1 MPLKKVVAYVR
12 STAWMIFL
20 LQWWTEPV
28 PTGWLRSFLRD
39 RKLDRT
45 VRNLIGGYALI
56 FAAICVA
63 LQFSDTGPRSTA
75 GRVIVGVCAVGA
87 LGWAVR
93 WAVGPWPSLREA
105 VAFVAFAD
113 VGIAIACWQDSDP
126 LAGLV
131 GTVLFTPVGAYVSFF
146 LGNRLLVA
154 HVAWCGPMILAL
166 SSRLFA
172 EGTVGAAMT
181 AVVKVTSMLLVV
193 VLIPAVIQF
202 GIAVVRLDALAAQ
215 RDPLTGLL
223 NRRGIYGEWQ
233 RLHGGLM
240 RVHGLQ
246 GDRVVAAAIVDIDR
260 FKSINDRYGHG
271 TGDRVLVD
279 LAEAFT
285 GESIR
290 GNTVGRSG
298 GEEFLV
304 VTICPAHAV
313 VDFATRLREA
323 VTATRPAGIMVT
335 ASVGVAAQPVASV
348 AAAAS
353 REAIDV
359 LTACADRAMY
369 EAKRNGGNQ
378 SRILHPEYDSGDHYL
393 WQPGV

>member
-1 MPLKKVVAYVR
+1 MPLNRIVTYVR
-12 STAWMIFL
+12 STAWMSFL

-28 PTGWLRSFLRD
+28 PTGWLRAFLRA

-63 LQFSDTGPRSTA
+63 VQFSDTGPRSTV
-75 GRVIVGVCAVGA
+75 GRVIVGVCALGA

-113 VGIAIACWQDSDP
+113 VGIALACWQDSDP

-181 AVVKVTSMLLVV
+181 AVVKVTSMLVVV

-233 RLHGGLM
+233 RLHGGLARGCM
-240 RVHGLQ
+240 LE
-246 GDRVVAAAIVDIDR
+246 GDRVIAAAIVDIDR

-279 LAEAFT
+279 LACALT
-285 GESIR
+285 AESRR
-290 GNTVGRSG
+290 GNLVGRSG

-304 VTICPAHAV
+304 VTVCPAEAV
-313 VDFATRLREA
+313 AEFATRLREA
-323 VTATRPAGIMVT
+323 VTTSTPAGIAVT
-335 ASVGVAAQPVASV
+335 ASVGVAAQAVASV
-348 AAAAS
+348 ASATS
-353 REAIDV
+353 QKAIDV

-378 SRILHPEYDSGDHYL
+378 SRIL
-393 WQPGV
+393 QPGHALVDD

>member
-1 MPLKKVVAYVR
+1 MILTYVR
-12 STAWMIFL
+12 STAWMGFL
-20 LQWWTEPV
+20 RQWWTEPV
-28 PTGWLRSFLRD
+28 PTGWLRGFLHA

-63 LQFSDTGPRSTA
+63 VQFSDTGPRSTV
-75 GRVIVGVCAVGA
+75 GRVIVGICALGS
-87 LGWAVR
+87 LGWALR
-93 WAVGPWPSLREA
+93 WVVGPWPSLREA

-113 VGIAIACWQDSDP
+113 IGIAVACWQDSDP

-146 LGNRLLVA
+146 LANRLLVA
-154 HVAWCGPMILAL
+154 HIAWCAPMIVAL

-181 AVVKVTSMLLVV
+181 ALVKVTSMLLVV

-223 NRRGIYGEWQ
+223 NRRGIYAAWQ
-233 RLHGGLM
+233 GLYN
-240 RVHGLQ
+240 GLRREHSLEDDQ
-246 GDRVVAAAIVDIDR
+246 VIAAAIVDIDR

-279 LAEAFT
+279 LATALT
-285 GESIR
+285 SGSI
-290 GNTVGRSG
+290 GAAVVGRSG

-304 VTICPAHAV
+304 VTVCPAQAV
-313 VDFATRLREA
+313 AEFAARLREA
-323 VTATRPAGIMVT
+323 VTASMPAGIAVT
-335 ASVGVAAQPVASV
+335 ASVGVAAQAISGVVSATSQD
-348 AAAAS
+348 
-353 REAIDV
+353 AIDI

-369 EAKRNGGNQ
+369 EAKRDGGDQ
-378 SRILHPEYDSGDHYL
+378 SRILYPGHDSEARYVWRSGA
-393 WQPGV
+393 

>member
-1 MPLKKVVAYVR
+1 MILTYVR
-12 STAWMIFL
+12 STAWMGFL
-20 LQWWTEPV
+20 RQWWTEPV
-28 PTGWLRSFLRD
+28 PTGWLRGFLHA

-63 LQFSDTGPRSTA
+63 VQFSDTGPRSTV
-75 GRVIVGVCAVGA
+75 GRVIVGICALGS
-87 LGWAVR
+87 LGWALR
-93 WAVGPWPSLREA
+93 WVVGPWPSLREA

-113 VGIAIACWQDSDP
+113 IGIAVACWQDSDP

-146 LGNRLLVA
+146 LANRLLVA
-154 HVAWCGPMILAL
+154 HIAWCAPMIVAL

-181 AVVKVTSMLLVV
+181 ALVKVTSMLLVV

-223 NRRGIYGEWQ
+223 NRRGIYAAWQ
-233 RLHGGLM
+233 GLYN
-240 RVHGLQ
+240 GLRREHSLEDDQ
-246 GDRVVAAAIVDIDR
+246 VIAAAIVDIDR

-279 LAEAFT
+279 LATALT
-285 GESIR
+285 SGSI
-290 GNTVGRSG
+290 GAAVVGRSG

-304 VTICPAHAV
+304 VTACPAQAV
-313 VDFATRLREA
+313 AEFAARLREA
-323 VTATRPAGIMVT
+323 VTASMPAGIAVT
-335 ASVGVAAQPVASV
+335 ASVGVAAQAISGVVSATSQD
-348 AAAAS
+348 
-353 REAIDV
+353 AIDI

-369 EAKRNGGNQ
+369 EAKRDGGDQ
-378 SRILHPEYDSGDHYL
+378 SRILYPGHDSEARYVWRSGA
-393 WQPGV
+393 

>member
-181 AVVKVTSMLLVV
+181 ALVKVTSMLLVV
-193 VLIPAVIQF
+193 VLIPVVIQF

-223 NRRGIYGEWQ
+223 NRRGIFGEWK
-233 RLHGGLM
+233 RLHSGLT
-240 RVHGLQ
+240 RKYRLE
-246 GDRVVAAAIVDIDR
+246 GDLVIAVAIIDIDR
-260 FKSINDRYGHG
+260 FKSINDRHGHG
-271 TGDRVLVD
+271 TGDRVLVE
-279 LAEAFT
+279 LAKALAAET
-285 GESIR
+285 IR
-290 GNTVGRSG
+290 GNLVGRSG

-304 VTICPAHAV
+304 ATVCPAESVA
-313 VDFATRLREA
+313 DFAARLREA
-323 VTATRPAGIMVT
+323 VRTSEPAGIAVT
-335 ASVGVAAQPVASV
+335 ASVGVAAQAVASV
-348 AAAAS
+348 ASATS
-353 REAIDV
+353 QQAIDV
-359 LTACADRAMY
+359 LTACADQAMY

-378 SRILHPEYDSGDHYL
+378 SRILHPGHALVDD
-393 WQPGV
+393 

>member
-1 MPLKKVVAYVR
+1 MILTYVR
-12 STAWMIFL
+12 STAWMGFL
-20 LQWWTEPV
+20 RQWWTEPV
-28 PTGWLRSFLRD
+28 PTGWLRGFLHA

-63 LQFSDTGPRSTA
+63 VQFSDTGPRSTV
-75 GRVIVGVCAVGA
+75 GRVIVGICALGS
-87 LGWAVR
+87 LGWALR
-93 WAVGPWPSLREA
+93 WVVGPWPSLREA

-113 VGIAIACWQDSDP
+113 IGIAVACWQDSDP

-146 LGNRLLVA
+146 LANRLLVA
-154 HVAWCGPMILAL
+154 HIAWCAPMIVAL

-181 AVVKVTSMLLVV
+181 ALVKVTSMLLVV

-223 NRRGIYGEWQ
+223 NRRGIYAAWQ
-233 RLHGGLM
+233 RLYNGL
-240 RVHGLQ
+240 RREHSLE
-246 GDRVVAAAIVDIDR
+246 GDQVIAAAIVDIDR

-279 LAEAFT
+279 LATALT
-285 GESIR
+285 PGSI
-290 GNTVGRSG
+290 GAAVVGRSG

-304 VTICPAHAV
+304 VTVCPAQAV
-313 VDFATRLREA
+313 AEFAARLREA
-323 VTATRPAGIMVT
+323 VTASMPAGIAVT
-335 ASVGVAAQPVASV
+335 ASVGVAAQAISGVVSATSQD
-348 AAAAS
+348 
-353 REAIDV
+353 AIDI

-369 EAKRNGGNQ
+369 EAKREGGDQ
-378 SRILHPEYDSGDHYL
+378 SRILYPGHDSGAQYV
-393 WQPGV
+393 WRPGA

>member
-1 MPLKKVVAYVR
+1 MG
-12 STAWMIFL
+12 FL
-20 LQWWTEPV
+20 RQWWTEPV
-28 PTGWLRSFLRD
+28 PTGWLRGFLHA

-63 LQFSDTGPRSTA
+63 VQFSDTGPRSTV
-75 GRVIVGVCAVGA
+75 GRVIVGICALGS
-87 LGWAVR
+87 LGWALR
-93 WAVGPWPSLREA
+93 WVVGPWPSLREA

-113 VGIAIACWQDSDP
+113 IGIAVACWQDSDP

-146 LGNRLLVA
+146 LANRLLVA
-154 HVAWCGPMILAL
+154 HIAWCAPMIVAL

-181 AVVKVTSMLLVV
+181 ALVKVTSMLLVV

-223 NRRGIYGEWQ
+223 NRRGIYAAWQ
-233 RLHGGLM
+233 GLYN
-240 RVHGLQ
+240 GLRREHSLE
-246 GDRVVAAAIVDIDR
+246 GDQVIAAAIVDIDR

-279 LAEAFT
+279 LATALT
-285 GESIR
+285 SGSI
-290 GNTVGRSG
+290 GAAVVGRSG

-304 VTICPAHAV
+304 VTVCPAQAV
-313 VDFATRLREA
+313 AEFAARLREA
-323 VTATRPAGIMVT
+323 VTASMPAGIAVT
-335 ASVGVAAQPVASV
+335 ASVGVAAQAISGVVSTT
-348 AAAAS
+348 S
-353 REAIDV
+353 QDAIDI

-369 EAKRNGGNQ
+369 EAKRDGGDQ
-378 SRILHPEYDSGDHYL
+378 SRILYPGHDSEVRYVWRSGA
-393 WQPGV
+393 

>member
-1 MPLKKVVAYVR
+1 CG
-12 STAWMIFL
+12 
-20 LQWWTEPV
+20 PV
-28 PTGWLRSFLRD
+28 
-39 RKLDRT
+39 
-45 VRNLIGGYALI
+45 I
-56 FAAICVA
+56 FA
-63 LQFSDTGPRSTA
+63 L
-75 GRVIVGVCAVGA
+75 
-87 LGWAVR
+87 
-93 WAVGPWPSLREA
+93 SLR
-105 VAFVAFAD
+105 
-113 VGIAIACWQDSDP
+113 
-126 LAGLV
+126 
-131 GTVLFTPVGAYVSFF
+131 
-146 LGNRLLVA
+146 LL
-154 HVAWCGPMILAL
+154 
-166 SSRLFA
+166 A

-193 VLIPAVIQF
+193 VLIPMVIQF

-233 RLHGGLM
+233 RLHGELM
-240 RVHGLQ
+240 RVHGLE

-260 FKSINDRYGHG
+260 FKSINDQYGHG

-279 LAEAFT
+279 LANAFV

-298 GEEFLV
+298 GEEFIV

-323 VTATRPAGIMVT
+323 VTASKPAGIAVT

-378 SRILHPEYDSGDHYL
+378 SRILHPEYDSGDQYL
-393 WQPGV
+393 WQSGA

>member
-1 MPLKKVVAYVR
+1 MPLNRIVTYVR
-12 STAWMIFL
+12 STAWMSFL

-28 PTGWLRSFLRD
+28 PTGWLRAFLRA

-63 LQFSDTGPRSTA
+63 VQFSDTGPRSTV
-75 GRVIVGVCAVGA
+75 GRVIVGVCALGA

-93 WAVGPWPSLREA
+93 WVVGPWPSLREA

-113 VGIAIACWQDSDP
+113 VGIALACWQDSDP

-181 AVVKVTSMLLVV
+181 AVVKVTSMLVVV

-233 RLHGGLM
+233 RLHSGLARGYM
-240 RVHGLQ
+240 LE
-246 GDRVVAAAIVDIDR
+246 GDRVIAAAIVDIDR

-279 LAEAFT
+279 LAGALT
-285 GESIR
+285 AESSR
-290 GNTVGRSG
+290 GNLVGRSG

-304 VTICPAHAV
+304 VTVCPAEAV
-313 VDFATRLREA
+313 AEFATRLREA
-323 VTATRPAGIMVT
+323 VTSSTPAGITVT
-335 ASVGVAAQPVASV
+335 ASVGVAAQAVASV
-348 AAAAS
+348 ASAAS
-353 REAIDV
+353 QKAIDV

-378 SRILHPEYDSGDHYL
+378 SRILY
-393 WQPGV
+393 PGHALVDD

>member
-1 MPLKKVVAYVR
+1 MILSYIG
-12 STAWMIFL
+12 STAWMGFL
-20 LQWWTEPV
+20 RQWWTEPV
-28 PTGWLRSFLRD
+28 PTGWLRAFLHA

-56 FAAICVA
+56 FAAICV
-63 LQFSDTGPRSTA
+63 LVQFSDTGPRSTV
-75 GRVIVGVCAVGA
+75 GRVIVGVCALGS

-113 VGIAIACWQDSDP
+113 VGIALACWQDSDA

-154 HVAWCGPMILAL
+154 HVAWCGPMIIAL
-166 SSRLFA
+166 SARLFA

-193 VLIPAVIQF
+193 VLIPVVIQF

-233 RLHGGLM
+233 RLHGRLGHEYVLE
-240 RVHGLQ
+240 
-246 GDRVVAAAIVDIDR
+246 GDQVIAAAIVDIDR

-279 LAEAFT
+279 VANALTAEA
-285 GESIR
+285 IR
-290 GNTVGRSG
+290 GNMVGRSG

-304 VTICPAHAV
+304 VTVCSAESVA
-313 VDFATRLREA
+313 DFAVRLKEA
-323 VTATRPAGIMVT
+323 VTSSTPAGIVVT
-335 ASVGVAAQPVASV
+335 ASVGVAAQAVASV
-348 AAAAS
+348 ASATS
-353 REAIDV
+353 QESIGV
-359 LTACADRAMY
+359 LTSCADQAMY

-378 SRILHPEYDSGDHYL
+378 SRILHPGLDVDDHYL
-393 WQPGV
+393 SGA

>member
-1 MPLKKVVAYVR
+1 MILPYVR
-12 STAWMIFL
+12 STAWMGFL
-20 LQWWTEPV
+20 RQWWTEPV
-28 PTGWLRSFLRD
+28 PTDWLRAFLHA

-45 VRNLIGGYALI
+45 VRNLIGAYALI
-56 FAAICVA
+56 FAAICVVV
-63 LQFSDTGPRSTA
+63 QFSDTGPRSTI
-75 GRVIVGVCAVGA
+75 GRVIVGVCALGS

-93 WAVGPWPSLREA
+93 WVVGPWPSLREA
-105 VAFVAFAD
+105 VVFVAFAD
-113 VGIAIACWQDSDP
+113 VGIALACWQDSDP

-146 LGNRLLVA
+146 LRNRLLVA
-154 HVAWCGPMILAL
+154 HVAWCAPMIVAL
-166 SSRLFA
+166 SARLFA

-181 AVVKVTSMLLVV
+181 ALVKVTSMLLVV

-233 RLHGGLM
+233 RLYSELT
-240 RVHGLQ
+240 REYLLE
-246 GDRVVAAAIVDIDR
+246 GDGVIAAAIVDIDR

-279 LAEAFT
+279 LANALT
-285 GESIR
+285 SGAIGASV
-290 GNTVGRSG
+290 VGRSG

-304 VTICPAHAV
+304 VTVCPAGAV
-313 VDFATRLREA
+313 GDFAARLREA
-323 VTATRPAGIMVT
+323 VTNSMPAGIEVT
-335 ASVGVAAQPVASV
+335 ASVGVAAQAISRVASV
-348 AAAAS
+348 AS

-359 LTACADRAMY
+359 LTVCADRAMY
-369 EAKRNGGNQ
+369 EAKRGGGNQ
-378 SRILHPEYDSGDHYL
+378 SRIRHPGEESDDQYVWRWGA
-393 WQPGV
+393 

>member
-1 MPLKKVVAYVR
+1 MG
-12 STAWMIFL
+12 FL
-20 LQWWTEPV
+20 RQWWTEPV
-28 PTGWLRSFLRD
+28 PTDWLRAFLHA

-45 VRNLIGGYALI
+45 VRNLIGAYALI
-56 FAAICVA
+56 FAAICVVV
-63 LQFSDTGPRSTA
+63 QFSDTGPRSTI
-75 GRVIVGVCAVGA
+75 GRVIVGVCALGS

-93 WAVGPWPSLREA
+93 WVVGPWPSLREA
-105 VAFVAFAD
+105 VVFVAFAD
-113 VGIAIACWQDSDP
+113 VGIALACWQDSDP

-146 LGNRLLVA
+146 LRNRLLVA
-154 HVAWCGPMILAL
+154 HVAWCAPMIVAL
-166 SSRLFA
+166 SARLFA

-181 AVVKVTSMLLVV
+181 ALVKVTSMLLVV

-233 RLHGGLM
+233 RLYSELT
-240 RVHGLQ
+240 REYLLE
-246 GDRVVAAAIVDIDR
+246 GDGVIAAAIVDIDR

-279 LAEAFT
+279 LANALT
-285 GESIR
+285 SGAIGASV
-290 GNTVGRSG
+290 VGRSG

-304 VTICPAHAV
+304 VTVCPAGAV
-313 VDFATRLREA
+313 GDFAARLREA
-323 VTATRPAGIMVT
+323 VTNSMPAGIEVT
-335 ASVGVAAQPVASV
+335 ASVGVAAQAISRVASV
-348 AAAAS
+348 AS

-359 LTACADRAMY
+359 LTVCADRAMY
-369 EAKRNGGNQ
+369 EAKRGGGNQ
-378 SRILHPEYDSGDHYL
+378 SRIRHPGEESDDQYVWRWGA
-393 WQPGV
+393 

>member
-1 MPLKKVVAYVR
+1 MILSYVR
-12 STAWMIFL
+12 STAWMGFL
-20 LQWWTEPV
+20 RQWWTEPV
-28 PTGWLRSFLRD
+28 PTGWLRAFLHA

-45 VRNLIGGYALI
+45 VRNLIGAYALI
-56 FAAICVA
+56 FAAICVVV
-63 LQFSDTGPRSTA
+63 QFSDTGPRSTI
-75 GRVIVGVCAVGA
+75 GRVIVGVCALGS

-93 WAVGPWPSLREA
+93 WVVGPWPSLREA
-105 VAFVAFAD
+105 VVFVAFAD
-113 VGIAIACWQDSDP
+113 VGIALACWQDSDP

-154 HVAWCGPMILAL
+154 HVAWCAPMIVAL
-166 SSRLFA
+166 SARLFA
-172 EGTVGAAMT
+172 EGTIGAAMT
-181 AVVKVTSMLLVV
+181 ALVKVTSMLLVV

-233 RLHGGLM
+233 RLYSESTREHL
-240 RVHGLQ
+240 LE
-246 GDRVVAAAIVDIDR
+246 GDGVIAAAIVDIDR

-279 LAEAFT
+279 LANAFT
-285 GESIR
+285 SGAIGASV
-290 GNTVGRSG
+290 VGRSG

-304 VTICPAHAV
+304 MTVCPAGAV
-313 VDFATRLREA
+313 GDFAARLREA
-323 VTATRPAGIMVT
+323 VTNSMPAGIEVT
-335 ASVGVAAQPVASV
+335 ASVGVAAQAISRVVSV
-348 AAAAS
+348 AS

-369 EAKRNGGNQ
+369 EAKRGGGNQ
-378 SRILHPEYDSGDHYL
+378 SRIRHPGEESDDQYVWRWGA
-393 WQPGV
+393 

>member
-1 MPLKKVVAYVR
+1 MILTYVR
-12 STAWMIFL
+12 STAWMGFL
-20 LQWWTEPV
+20 RQWWTEPV
-28 PTGWLRSFLRD
+28 PTGWLRGFLHA

-63 LQFSDTGPRSTA
+63 VQFSDTGPRSTV
-75 GRVIVGVCAVGA
+75 GRVIVGICALGS
-87 LGWAVR
+87 LGWALR
-93 WAVGPWPSLREA
+93 WVVGPWPSLREA

-113 VGIAIACWQDSDP
+113 IGIAVACWQDSDP

-146 LGNRLLVA
+146 LANRLLVA
-154 HVAWCGPMILAL
+154 HIAWCAPMIVAL

-181 AVVKVTSMLLVV
+181 ALVKVTSMLLVV

-223 NRRGIYGEWQ
+223 NRRGIYAAWQ
-233 RLHGGLM
+233 GLYN
-240 RVHGLQ
+240 GLRREHSLE
-246 GDRVVAAAIVDIDR
+246 GDQVIAAAIVDIDR

-279 LAEAFT
+279 LATALT
-285 GESIR
+285 SGSI
-290 GNTVGRSG
+290 GAAVVGRSG

-304 VTICPAHAV
+304 VTVCPAQAV
-313 VDFATRLREA
+313 AEFAARLREA
-323 VTATRPAGIMVT
+323 VTASMPAGIAVT
-335 ASVGVAAQPVASV
+335 ASVGVAAQAISGVVSTT
-348 AAAAS
+348 S
-353 REAIDV
+353 QDAIDI

-369 EAKRNGGNQ
+369 EAKRDGGDQ
-378 SRILHPEYDSGDHYL
+378 SRILYPGHDSEARYVWRSGA
-393 WQPGV
+393 

>member
-1 MPLKKVVAYVR
+1 MILTYVR
-12 STAWMIFL
+12 STAWMGFL
-20 LQWWTEPV
+20 RQWWTEPV
-28 PTGWLRSFLRD
+28 PTGWLRGFLHA

-63 LQFSDTGPRSTA
+63 VQFSDTGPRSTV
-75 GRVIVGVCAVGA
+75 GRVIVGICALGS
-87 LGWAVR
+87 LGWALR
-93 WAVGPWPSLREA
+93 WVVGPWPSLREA

-113 VGIAIACWQDSDP
+113 IGIAVACWQDSDP

-146 LGNRLLVA
+146 LANRLLVA
-154 HVAWCGPMILAL
+154 HIAWCAPMIVAL

-181 AVVKVTSMLLVV
+181 ALVKVTSMLLVV

-223 NRRGIYGEWQ
+223 NRRGIYAAWQ
-233 RLHGGLM
+233 GLYN
-240 RVHGLQ
+240 GLRREHSLE
-246 GDRVVAAAIVDIDR
+246 GDQVIAAAIVDIDR

-279 LAEAFT
+279 LATALT
-285 GESIR
+285 SGSI
-290 GNTVGRSG
+290 GAAVVGRSG

-304 VTICPAHAV
+304 VTVCPAQAV
-313 VDFATRLREA
+313 AEFAARLREA
-323 VTATRPAGIMVT
+323 VTASMPAGIAVT
-335 ASVGVAAQPVASV
+335 ASVGVAAQAISGVVSATSQD
-348 AAAAS
+348 
-353 REAIDV
+353 AIDI

-369 EAKRNGGNQ
+369 EAKRDGGDQ
-378 SRILHPEYDSGDHYL
+378 SRILYPGHDSEARYVWRSGA
-393 WQPGV
+393 

>member
-1 MPLKKVVAYVR
+1 MIVSYIR
-12 STAWMIFL
+12 STAWMGFL
-20 LQWWTEPV
+20 RQWWTEPV
-28 PTGWLRSFLRD
+28 PTGWLRGFLHA

-56 FAAICVA
+56 FAAICIAV
-63 LQFSDTGPRSTA
+63 QFSDTGPRSMI
-75 GRVIVGVCAVGA
+75 GRVIVGLCAVGS
-87 LGWAVR
+87 LGWALR

-113 VGIAIACWQDSDP
+113 IGIAVACWQDSDP

-146 LGNRLLVA
+146 LANRLLVA
-154 HVAWCGPMILAL
+154 HVAWCAPMIIAL

-181 AVVKVTSMLLVV
+181 ALVKVTSMLLVV

-223 NRRGIYGEWQ
+223 NRRGIYAEWQ
-233 RLHGGLM
+233 RLYGEL
-240 RVHGLQ
+240 RREQPLD
-246 GDRVVAAAIVDIDR
+246 GDQVTAAAIVDIDR

-271 TGDRVLVD
+271 TGDRVLIDVAHA
-279 LAEAFT
+279 LTCGTT
-285 GESIR
+285 GTSV
-290 GNTVGRSG
+290 VGRSG

-304 VTICPAHAV
+304 VTVCPASAV
-313 VDFATRLREA
+313 AEFAARLRQA
-323 VTATRPAGIMVT
+323 VTASMPAGIAVT
-335 ASVGVAAQPVASV
+335 ASVGVAAQAV
-348 AAAAS
+348 S
-353 REAIDV
+353 RVVSATPQEAIEV

-369 EAKRNGGNQ
+369 EAKHDGGDQ
-378 SRILHPEYDSGDHYL
+378 SRILHADHDSEGRYL
-393 WQPGV
+393 WRSGA

>member
-1 MPLKKVVAYVR
+1 MILSYVR
-12 STAWMIFL
+12 STAWMGFL
-20 LQWWTEPV
+20 RQWWTEPV
-28 PTGWLRSFLRD
+28 PTGWLRAFLHA

-45 VRNLIGGYALI
+45 VRNLIGAYALI
-56 FAAICVA
+56 FAAICVVV
-63 LQFSDTGPRSTA
+63 QFSDTGPRSTV
-75 GRVIVGVCAVGA
+75 GRVIVGVCA
-87 LGWAVR
+87 LGSLVWAVR
-93 WAVGPWPSLREA
+93 WVIGPWPSLREA
-105 VAFVAFAD
+105 VVFISFAD
-113 VGIAIACWQDSDP
+113 VGIAVACWQDSDP

-154 HVAWCGPMILAL
+154 HVAWCAPMIVAL
-166 SSRLFA
+166 SARLFA

-181 AVVKVTSMLLVV
+181 ALVKVTSMLLVV

-233 RLHGGLM
+233 HLYSELTRERLLE
-240 RVHGLQ
+240 
-246 GDRVVAAAIVDIDR
+246 GDGVIAAAIVDIDR

-279 LAEAFT
+279 LANALT
-285 GESIR
+285 SGAIGASV
-290 GNTVGRSG
+290 VGRSG

-304 VTICPAHAV
+304 VTVCPAGAV
-313 VDFATRLREA
+313 GDFAARLREA
-323 VTATRPAGIMVT
+323 VTTSMPAGIEVT
-335 ASVGVAAQPVASV
+335 ASVGVAAQAISRVASV
-348 AAAAS
+348 AS

-369 EAKRNGGNQ
+369 EAKRGGGNQ
-378 SRILHPEYDSGDHYL
+378 SRIRHPGEESVDQYVWRWGA
-393 WQPGV
+393 

>member
-1 MPLKKVVAYVR
+1 MPLKNVVAYIR

-56 FAAICVA
+56 FAGICVA
-63 LQFSDTGPRSTA
+63 LQFSDTGPRSTV

-113 VGIAIACWQDSDP
+113 AGIAIACWQDSDP

-131 GTVLFTPVGAYVSFF
+131 GAVLFTPVGAYVSFF

-240 RVHGLQ
+240 RVHGVQ
-246 GDRVVAAAIVDIDR
+246 GDRVVAVAIVDIDR

-279 LAEAFT
+279 LAKAFT

-323 VTATRPAGIMVT
+323 VTASRPAGIMVT

-348 AAAAS
+348 AAATS

-378 SRILHPEYDSGDHYL
+378 SRILHPEYESGDHYL

>member
-1 MPLKKVVAYVR
+1 MILTYVR
-12 STAWMIFL
+12 STAWMGFL
-20 LQWWTEPV
+20 RQWWTEPV
-28 PTGWLRSFLRD
+28 PTGWLRGFLHA

-63 LQFSDTGPRSTA
+63 VQFSDTGPRSTV
-75 GRVIVGVCAVGA
+75 GRVIVGICALGS
-87 LGWAVR
+87 LGWALR
-93 WAVGPWPSLREA
+93 WVVGPWPSLREA

-113 VGIAIACWQDSDP
+113 IGIAVACWQDSDP

-146 LGNRLLVA
+146 LANRLLVA
-154 HVAWCGPMILAL
+154 HIAWCAPMIVAL

-181 AVVKVTSMLLVV
+181 ALVKVTSMLLVV

-223 NRRGIYGEWQ
+223 NRRGIYAAWQ
-233 RLHGGLM
+233 GLYN
-240 RVHGLQ
+240 GLRREHSLE
-246 GDRVVAAAIVDIDR
+246 GDQVIAAAIVDIDR

-279 LAEAFT
+279 LATALT
-285 GESIR
+285 SGSI
-290 GNTVGRSG
+290 GAAVVGRSG

-304 VTICPAHAV
+304 VTVCPAQAV
-313 VDFATRLREA
+313 AEFAARLREA
-323 VTATRPAGIMVT
+323 VTASMPAGIAVT
-335 ASVGVAAQPVASV
+335 ASVGVAAQAISGVVSTT
-348 AAAAS
+348 S
-353 REAIDV
+353 QDAIDI

-369 EAKRNGGNQ
+369 EAKRDGGDQ
-378 SRILHPEYDSGDHYL
+378 SRILYPGHDSEVRYVWRSGA
-393 WQPGV
+393 

>member
-1 MPLKKVVAYVR
+1 MIVSYIR
-12 STAWMIFL
+12 STAWMGFL
-20 LQWWTEPV
+20 RQWWTEPV
-28 PTGWLRSFLRD
+28 PTGWLRAFLHA

-63 LQFSDTGPRSTA
+63 VQFSDTGPRSTS
-75 GRVIVGVCAVGA
+75 GRIIVGVCALGA

-93 WAVGPWPSLREA
+93 WVVGPWPSLREA
-105 VAFVAFAD
+105 VGFVVFAD

-154 HVAWCGPMILAL
+154 HVAWCAPMILAL
-166 SSRLFA
+166 SSRLLA
-172 EGTVGAAMT
+172 AGTVGAAMT
-181 AVVKVTSMLLVV
+181 AVVKMTSMLLVV

-233 RLHGGLM
+233 RLHNGLTGD
-240 RVHGLQ
+240 RILE
-246 GDRVVAAAIVDIDR
+246 GDRVIAVAIVDIDR

-271 TGDRVLVD
+271 TGDRVLVG
-279 LAEAFT
+279 LAGALTAETAQ
-285 GESIR
+285 
-290 GNTVGRSG
+290 GNLVGRSG

-304 VTICPAHAV
+304 VTICPAGSV
-313 VDFATRLREA
+313 TEFATRLKEA
-323 VTATRPAGIMVT
+323 VTASMPAGIAVT
-335 ASVGVAAQPVASV
+335 ASVGVAAEPVASV
-348 AAAAS
+348 ALATS
-353 REAIDV
+353 QEAIDA

-369 EAKRNGGNQ
+369 EAKRGGGNQ
-378 SRILHPEYDSGDHYL
+378 SRILHP
-393 WQPGV
+393 GVGVDDQCVWRAGI